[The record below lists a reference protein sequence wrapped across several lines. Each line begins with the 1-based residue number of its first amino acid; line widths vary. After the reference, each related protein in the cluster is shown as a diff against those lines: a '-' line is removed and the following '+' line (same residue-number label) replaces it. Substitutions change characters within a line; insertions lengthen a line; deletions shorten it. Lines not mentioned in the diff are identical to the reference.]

1 MERLRL
7 ETLAPC
13 GWPEPAVTVGNF
25 DGVHRGHQSLVAEA
39 VAEARARGGT
49 AVALTFDPHPSR
61 VLSPDRA
68 PSSLMTLDQKA
79 ETLARLGIDRLA
91 VLPFTFELS
100 RETAADFARLVL
112 RDALGARAVVVG
124 EGFRFGR
131 GREGDLATLAALG
144 GSLGFAV
151 RGTRPVIHEGAPI
164 SSTRIREALAR
175 GAVAGAREMLGR
187 SFFVDGPVVRGAGR
201 GRTLGLPTA
210 NVAVVNETLPARGV
224 YACWC
229 RVAEEEGAPGQGAA
243 RAAVVNIGHRPT
255 FGGVGLSVET
265 HLLDFEADLYG
276 RTLRVEFEERLREER
291 PFTDADALVR
301 QVRDDIARA
310 RKMLDIVDR
319 GPGA

>member
-1 MERLRL
+1 MERVRL
-7 ETLAPC
+7 ETLAPR
-13 GWPEPAVTVGNF
+13 GWLEPAVTVGNF

-68 PSSLMTLDQKA
+68 PASLMTLDQKA
-79 ETLARLGIDRLA
+79 EALGGLGIDRLA

-100 RETAADFARLVL
+100 RERAADFARRVL
-112 RDALGARAVVVG
+112 GEALGARVVVVG

-131 GREGDLATLAALG
+131 GREGDLALLTELG
-144 GSLGFAV
+144 RSLGFAV
-151 RGTRPVIHEGAPI
+151 RGTRPVLHEGAPI

-175 GAVAGAREMLGR
+175 GAVQAAGLMLGR
-187 SFFVDGPVVRGAGR
+187 PFFVDGPVVRGEGR

-224 YACWC
+224 YACRC
-229 RVAEEEGAPGQGAA
+229 RVVGGAEGAEGAEH
-243 RAAVVNIGHRPT
+243 AAVLNIGHRPT
-255 FGGVGLSVET
+255 FGGGGLSVEA
-265 HLLDFEADLYG
+265 HILDFDADLYG
-276 RTLRVEFEERLREER
+276 RTLRVAFAERIREER
-291 PFTDADALVR
+291 PFAGAEALVR
-301 QVRDDIARA
+301 QVHDDIARA

-319 GPGA
+319 GPAA